1 MLLSAEAIYQLSVL
15 GISATLAFFL
25 YRIIKP
31 RALKKLDGF
40 TMPIAVRRIVK
51 NLVRLIYHFLVLI
64 LIFIGAQIG
73 SVENVWYDTSLL
85 EAVMK
90 VLFAWIVIRLAVQ
103 FITNNAVRNLF
114 ATIIWIIAALS
125 IFGVLEPT
133 TKALDAIG
141 YNIGDFRLSGSPAQ
155 ASTSPSSPSL
165 VVQSVL
171 VLVLVCKRESPT
183 SSLACSSCLIAPLNL
198 VM

>member
-103 FITNNAVRNLF
+103 FITNNAVRNLQQQKHWTQSAIIS
-114 ATIIWIIAALS
+114 ATSAYLPSPLS
-125 IFGVLEPT
+125 R
-133 TKALDAIG
+133 G
-141 YNIGDFRLSGSPAQ
+141 YYQSSRSSISHSSAP
-155 ASTSPSSPSL
+155 TSPKAASNAS
-165 VVQSVL
+165 
-171 VLVLVCKRESPT
+171 
-183 SSLACSSCLIAPLNL
+183 AA
-198 VM
+198 